1 MAKPSL
7 YTPEVAEAILSRIAE
22 GEPLNWICRDPGMP
36 APRTVRDWRKNI
48 AGFEDLYRDA
58 RDAGFDAIASRAR
71 LTLRGE
77 KGELGGE
84 STGDIA
90 RDKAIAEFDLKLL
103 AKWDPRRYGDS
114 LALKHSG
121 HLTLEQLVQ
130 QSQTGGNPG
139 E

>member
-36 APRTVRDWRKNI
+36 KPRTVRDWKKQKPE
-48 AGFEDLYRDA
+48 FEEAYGDA
-58 RDAGFDAIASRAR
+58 RDAGFDVIAHRAR
-71 LTLRGE
+71 QTIRGKQQAE
-77 KGELGGE
+77 GGE
-84 STGDIA
+84 STGDVV

-103 AKWDPRRYGDS
+103 AKWDPRRYGDRVS
-114 LALKHSG
+114 MEHSG
-121 HLTLEQLVQ
+121 HMTLEQLVQ
-130 QSQTGGNPG
+130 QSQKVEPAA